1 MGAEDLSA
9 KDAAAAQVAARQA
22 MMGLFAHAS
31 ADELNSAVERF
42 RPLPPIHDLRPA
54 EVGLAMVRGRIG
66 GDGDAFNTG
75 EATVTRAAVRI
86 EGGATGVSYLLG
98 RAPERARAAAILDA
112 LWQDT
117 ALRPAVEEALAPV
130 RERLAA
136 EELVAREKTEATKV
150 NFFTMVRGE
159 D

>member
-1 MGAEDLSA
+1 M
-9 KDAAAAQVAARQA
+9 AAVQRDQTDEVSLRQA
-22 MMGLFAHAS
+22 NMRTLAQAT
-31 ADELNSAVERF
+31 AEELKSAVERF
-42 RPLPPIHDLRPA
+42 RPLPPINDLRAP
-54 EVGLAMVRGRIG
+54 EVGLAMVRGRMG

-86 EGGATGVSYLLG
+86 EGGATGISYLLG
-98 RAPERARAAAILDA
+98 RVPAEARCAAILDA

-136 EELVAREKTEATKV
+136 EGLAAREKTEATKV

>member
-1 MGAEDLSA
+1 M
-9 KDAAAAQVAARQA
+9 DADETALRQA
-22 MMGLFAHAS
+22 MMGTLARATAEELVS
-31 ADELNSAVERF
+31 AIERF
-42 RPLPPIHDLRPA
+42 KPLPPIHDLRPA

-66 GDGDAFNTG
+66 GDGDAFNAG

-98 RAPERARAAAILDA
+98 RAPERARSAAILDA
-112 LWQDT
+112 LWQDR
-117 ALRPAVEEALAPV
+117 ALRMAVEEALDPV
-130 RERLAA
+130 RQRLAA
-136 EELVAREKTEATKV
+136 QAREAQEKTAATRV

>member
-1 MGAEDLSA
+1 MAAEDTTQRLAIMGTLARATAQELSA
-9 KDAAAAQVAARQA
+9 
-22 MMGLFAHAS
+22 
-31 ADELNSAVERF
+31 AVERF
-42 RPLPPIHDLRPA
+42 KPLPPIHDLRPA

-66 GDGDAFNTG
+66 GDGDAFNAG

-98 RAPERARAAAILDA
+98 RAPDRARTAAILDA
-112 LWQDT
+112 LWQDN
-117 ALRPAVEEALAPV
+117 ALRIAVEEALGPV
-130 RERLAA
+130 RARLAA
-136 EELVAREKTEATKV
+136 EATDAREKTEATKV